1 AAVDQAYEQAD
12 RDRSMI
18 EHSLD
23 LMSQELTERN
33 RDLLRELG
41 EKQKTEAALQFEKNE
56 QSVLIEKLEAA
67 HNQLL
72 QAEKMASIGQLAA
85 GVAHEINNPIGYVQ
99 SNIGS
104 LEGYLADLFRILDA
118 YAGAEAEMPAD
129 QPAGAELRRLKAEL
143 DLAFLR
149 QDIPQLM
156 NESKE
161 GISRVRK
168 IVQDL
173 KDFSHADSSQE
184 WKWADLHQGLESTLN
199 VVNNEIKYKADV
211 VKEYGELPQVE
222 CLPSELNQVFLNL
235 LVNAA
240 HAIPD
245 GERGKITLKSGC
257 DAERVWVE
265 IADTGGGIAPE
276 NLKRIFDPFFTTKP
290 VGRGTGLG
298 LSLSYGIVNKHGGRI
313 EVASEPG
320 RGTTFRI
327 VLPRRQSHEAS
338 QEVAP

>member
-1 AAVDQAYEQAD
+1 MFSLLERQIRRHLGDPATLPAQWRDFLAAVDQAYEQAD

-33 RDLLRELG
+33 RDLLRELS

-56 QSVLIEKLEAA
+56 QSVLIDKLEAA

-104 LEGYLADLFRILDA
+104 LEDYLGGLFRILDA
-118 YAGAEAEMPAD
+118 YAAAEAEMPAD
-129 QPAGAELRRLKAEL
+129 QPAGAELKRLKAEL

-168 IVQDL
+168 IVQ
-173 KDFSHADSSQE
+173 
-184 WKWADLHQGLESTLN
+184 
-199 VVNNEIKYKADV
+199 
-211 VKEYGELPQVE
+211 
-222 CLPSELNQVFLNL
+222 
-235 LVNAA
+235 
-240 HAIPD
+240 
-245 GERGKITLKSGC
+245 
-257 DAERVWVE
+257 
-265 IADTGGGIAPE
+265 
-276 NLKRIFDPFFTTKP
+276 
-290 VGRGTGLG
+290 
-298 LSLSYGIVNKHGGRI
+298 
-313 EVASEPG
+313 
-320 RGTTFRI
+320 
-327 VLPRRQSHEAS
+327 
-338 QEVAP
+338 